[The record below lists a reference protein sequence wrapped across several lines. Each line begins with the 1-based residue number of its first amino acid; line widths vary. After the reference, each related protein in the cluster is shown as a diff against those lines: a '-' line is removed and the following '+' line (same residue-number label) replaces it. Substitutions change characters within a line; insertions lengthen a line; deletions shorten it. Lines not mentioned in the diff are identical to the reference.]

1 MLIDTINLLDYTN
14 LTRADLSTLVTVNQ
28 LFSDM
33 VGARLSRTP
42 WRLCRDFRTRLPGHS
57 LHRVY

>member
-1 MLIDTINLLDYTN
+1 MLTDTINLPDYTN

-33 VGARLSRTP
+33 VGARPSRTP
-42 WRLCRDFRTRLPGHS
+42 WRPCRDFRTRLPGHP
-57 LHRVY
+57 LHGVH